1 MNFAPIVQDETLVD
15 AYFELYPTLVEFKK
29 IVNNHQ
35 DFIIESLAK
44 TVPGFVQSRWEGRY
58 DENRNIAAMLD
69 LIRDGEVNLE
79 DVIGNI
85 NDLANQYYLEAKAEF
100 EDKIN

>member
-1 MNFAPIVQDETLVD
+1 
-15 AYFELYPTLVEFKK
+15 
-29 IVNNHQ
+29 
-35 DFIIESLAK
+35 
-44 TVPGFVQSRWEGRY
+44 
-58 DENRNIAAMLD
+58 MLD